1 LLDSRA
7 TVQPGSKSL
16 HRKIRRPVAAK
27 RSLSHCLCNQ
37 KPVTVHSLQQAAV
50 ASNWRDQMNTSRS
63 TRVAGLLMAAILA
76 VAVNG
81 AVLLMFNSA
90 AEESM
95 ESARQAPTVVTLDL
109 VTVVA
114 HRS

>member
-7 TVQPGSKSL
+7 TLQPGSKSL

-50 ASNWRDQMNTSRS
+50 ASNWRVQMNTSRS
-63 TRVAGLLMAAILA
+63 TRFAGLLMAVTMT

-90 AEESM
+90 AKDGYASNV
-95 ESARQAPTVVTLDL
+95 QAQTEVTLDL